1 MERRALGRTG
11 LSLSRLCL
19 GCGNF
24 GGVGSDL
31 SLVGQGEGE
40 TEAFELMDAA
50 WARGVRR
57 FDTASSYGGG
67 RSERTIGA
75 WLRERRPDG
84 LALTSKA
91 FHPVHEGDDSGLAPS
106 RIRRV
111 VRESLQQLGVERID
125 LYLIH
130 AVDPATPLADTL
142 GALVALAREGS
153 IGAIGVSNVDGDDL
167 AEALALAPIS
177 VVQNEYSLL
186 VRDAER
192 EVLPLCAEHGME
204 FQAFSPLAG
213 GWLTGKYAR
222 GTPFPT
228 GSRMTLRPDPY
239 AEFIRDEVFGSL
251 EELAR
256 RGDPATLSLAWILAN
271 PLVGAVV
278 TGPRRPAHLEPVW
291 AALELEV
298 DRDELT
304 ELFAWSR

>member
-1 MERRALGRTG
+1 MRALERIV
-11 LSLSRLCL
+11 L

-24 GGVGSDL
+24 GGIGSDL
-31 SLVGQGEGE
+31 SLVGLGERE
-40 TEAFELMDAA
+40 AEAFELMDAA

-67 RSERTIGA
+67 RSETTIGE

-91 FHPVHEGDDSGLAPS
+91 FHPVHEGDDSGLAPA
-106 RIRRV
+106 RLRRV
-111 VRESLQQLGVERID
+111 AHESLERLGVERID

-130 AVDPATPLADTL
+130 EVDPATPLADTL
-142 GALVALAREGS
+142 GALEELVRDGV
-153 IGAIGVSNVDGDDL
+153 IGAIGVSNVDAAYL

-186 VRDAER
+186 ARDAER
-192 EVLPLCAEHGME
+192 DVLPLCAEHGVE

-222 GTPFPT
+222 DTPFPS

-239 AEFIRDEVFGSL
+239 AKLVRDEVFDSL
-251 EELAR
+251 EELAQH
-256 RGDPATLSLAWILAN
+256 GDPATLALAWILAN

-291 AALELEV
+291 AALGLEV

>member
-1 MERRALGRTG
+1 LTGVERIV
-11 LSLSRLCL
+11 L

-31 SLVGQGEGE
+31 SLVGQGEGQA
-40 TEAFELMDAA
+40 EAFELMDAA

-91 FHPVHEGDDSGLAPS
+91 FHPVYPGDDSGLAPA
-106 RIRRV
+106 RLRRV
-111 VRESLQQLGVERID
+111 VHESLERLGVERID
-125 LYLIH
+125 LFLIH
-130 AVDPATPLADTL
+130 EVDQATPLADTL
-142 GALVALAREGS
+142 GALEELVRDGL
-153 IGAIGVSNVDGDDL
+153 IGAIGVSNVRGDYL

-186 VRDAER
+186 ARDAER
-192 EVLPLCAEHGME
+192 DVLPLCAEHGVE

-213 GWLTGKYAR
+213 GWLTGKYSR
-222 GTPFPT
+222 GTPFPS

-239 AEFIRDEVFGSL
+239 SEFVRDDVFDSL
-251 EELAR
+251 EKLSQ
-256 RGDPATLSLAWILAN
+256 RGDSATLSLAWILTN

-278 TGPRRPAHLEPVW
+278 TGPRTPAHLEPVW

>member
-1 MERRALGRTG
+1 MTAVSTERII
-11 LSLSRLCL
+11 L

-31 SLVGQGEGE
+31 SLVGRGEGE
-40 TEAFELMDAA
+40 AEAFELMDAA

-67 RSERTIGA
+67 SSERTIGA
-75 WLRERRPDG
+75 WLRERKPDG

-91 FHPVHEGDDSGLAPS
+91 FHPVHEGDDSGLAPA

-111 VRESLQQLGVERID
+111 VRDSLERLGVERID

-130 AVDPATPLADTL
+130 AVDPATPLRETL
-142 GALVALAREGS
+142 GALEELVRDGS
-153 IGAIGVSNVDGDDL
+153 IGAIGVSNIDAGDL

-192 EVLPLCAEHGME
+192 DVLPLCAERGVK

-222 GTPFPT
+222 GAQFPA
-228 GSRMTLRPDPY
+228 GSRMTLRPGPY
-239 AEFIRDEVFGSL
+239 GEFVRDDVFDSL
-251 EELAR
+251 EELGR
-256 RGDPATLSLAWILAN
+256 RGDPATLALAWILAD
-271 PLVGAVV
+271 PRVGAIV
-278 TGPRRPAHLEPVW
+278 TGPRRPAHLDPVW
-291 AALELEV
+291 AALALEV
-298 DRDELT
+298 DRDELA
-304 ELFAWSR
+304 EVFAWSR

>member
-1 MERRALGRTG
+1 MTG
-11 LSLSRLCL
+11 LERIVL

-24 GGVGSDL
+24 GGIGSDL

-40 TEAFELMDAA
+40 AEAFELMDAA
-50 WARGVRR
+50 WAPGVRR

-75 WLRERRPDG
+75 WLRECRPDG

-91 FHPVHEGDDSGLAPS
+91 FHPVHEGDDSGLAPA
-106 RIRRV
+106 RLRRV
-111 VRESLQQLGVERID
+111 VHESLERLGVERID
-125 LYLIH
+125 LFLIH
-130 AVDPATPLADTL
+130 EVDPATPLADTL
-142 GALVALAREGS
+142 GTLEELVGDGV
-153 IGAIGVSNVDGDDL
+153 IGAIGVSNVDGDYL
-167 AEALALAPIS
+167 VEALALAPIS

-186 VRDAER
+186 ARDAER
-192 EVLPLCAEHGME
+192 DVLPLCAEHGVE

-213 GWLTGKYAR
+213 GWLTGKYSR
-222 GTPFPT
+222 GTPFPS

-239 AEFIRDEVFGSL
+239 AELVRDDVFDSL
-251 EELAR
+251 EELSQ

-278 TGPRRPAHLEPVW
+278 TGPRTPAHLEPVW

>member
-1 MERRALGRTG
+1 LTG
-11 LSLSRLCL
+11 LERIVL

-24 GGVGSDL
+24 GGIGSDL
-31 SLVGQGEGE
+31 SLVGQGERE
-40 TEAFELMDAA
+40 AEAFELMDAA

-67 RSERTIGA
+67 RSESTIGA

-91 FHPVHEGDDSGLAPS
+91 FHPVYAGDDSGLAPA
-106 RIRRV
+106 RLRRV
-111 VRESLQQLGVERID
+111 VHESLERLGVERID
-125 LYLIH
+125 LFLIH
-130 AVDPATPLADTL
+130 EVDPATPLADTL
-142 GALVALAREGS
+142 GALEELVGDGV
-153 IGAIGVSNVDGDDL
+153 IGAIGVSNVGGDYL
-167 AEALALAPIS
+167 AKALALAPIS

-186 VRDAER
+186 ARDAER
-192 EVLPLCAEHGME
+192 DVLPLCAEHGVE

-213 GWLTGKYAR
+213 GWLTGKYSR
-222 GTPFPT
+222 GTPFPS

-239 AEFIRDEVFGSL
+239 SELLRDDVFDSL
-251 EELAR
+251 EELSQ

-271 PLVGAVV
+271 PLVAAVV
-278 TGPRRPAHLEPVW
+278 TGPRTPAHLEPVW

>member
-1 MERRALGRTG
+1 LTGVERIV
-11 LSLSRLCL
+11 L

-24 GGVGSDL
+24 GGIGSDL

-40 TEAFELMDAA
+40 AEAFELMDAA

-67 RSERTIGA
+67 RSESTIAG

-91 FHPVHEGDDSGLAPS
+91 FHPVYPGDDSGLAPA
-106 RIRRV
+106 RLRRV
-111 VRESLQQLGVERID
+111 VHESLERLGVERID
-125 LYLIH
+125 LFLIH
-130 AVDPATPLADTL
+130 EVDPATPLADTL
-142 GALVALAREGS
+142 GALEELVRDGL
-153 IGAIGVSNVDGDDL
+153 IGAIGVSNVDGDYL

-186 VRDAER
+186 ARDAER
-192 EVLPLCAEHGME
+192 DVLPLCVEHGVE

-213 GWLTGKYAR
+213 GWLTGKYSR
-222 GTPFPT
+222 GTPFPS

-239 AEFIRDEVFGSL
+239 AELVRGDVFDSL
-251 EELAR
+251 GQLAQ
-256 RGDPATLSLAWILAN
+256 RGDPAKLSLAWILAN

-278 TGPRRPAHLEPVW
+278 TGPRTPAHLEPVW